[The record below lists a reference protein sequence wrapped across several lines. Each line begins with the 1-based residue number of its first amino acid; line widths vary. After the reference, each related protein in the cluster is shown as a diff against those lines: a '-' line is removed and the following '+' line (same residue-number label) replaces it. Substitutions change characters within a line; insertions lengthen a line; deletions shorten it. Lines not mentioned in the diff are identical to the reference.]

1 MIRVT
6 LEGVRKAFGSAIA
19 VRDLDLDIEPGS
31 FFAIV
36 GPSGCGKTTTMRMV
50 NRMIEPSA
58 GTVTVDGS
66 DVMDVPAPELRRRI
80 GYVIQQVGLFPHRTI
95 AKNIATVPELLG
107 WDEQRTHERVEE
119 LIATVGLEPSLADR
133 YPHQLSGG
141 QRQRV
146 GVARALAVDPPIM
159 LMDEPFGAVDPLVRG
174 KLQDEFLRLQQL
186 VRKTIVFV
194 THDIDEAITIGD
206 RIAIL
211 AQGGRLQQFAT
222 PDEVLAEPA
231 NAFVA
236 DFLGQERSLKRLAL
250 RPVSE
255 VTAERGPRVRPDG
268 SRSEAEDAARAAGTD
283 WLVVVRDDGYLVGWT
298 WLGEVERSVRDAEV
312 RPFRVRVRAT
322 DSLRVALD
330 AMVTSSTGVAVR
342 VKALD
347 DGDRYEGILTPELLR
362 AELR

>member
-1 MIRVT
+1 M
-6 LEGVRKAFGSAIA
+6 A
-19 VRDLDLDIEPGS
+19 VDALDLEIPEGQ
-31 FFAIV
+31 IVVLV

-50 NRMIEPSA
+50 NRMIEPSG
-58 GTVTVDGS
+58 GTITVNGD

-95 AKNIATVPELLG
+95 AQNIATVPRLLD
-107 WDEQRTHERVEE
+107 WDKHAIEQRVGE
-119 LIATVGLEPSLADR
+119 LMDTVGLDAGLADR

-159 LMDEPFGAVDPLVRG
+159 LMDEPFGAVDPLVRA
-174 KLQDEFLRLQQL
+174 KLQEEFLRLQQL

-194 THDIDEAITIGD
+194 THDIDEAITMGD
-206 RIAIL
+206 RVAIL
-211 AQGGRLQQFAT
+211 AQGGVLQQYDT
-222 PDEVLAEPA
+222 PDNVLAEPA

-236 DFLGQERSLKRLAL
+236 DFLGAERSLKRLAL

-255 VTAERGPRVRPDG
+255 VSAARGPLVHPD
-268 SRSEAEDAARAAGTD
+268 STRAEAQAAARAAGAD
-283 WLVVVRDDGYLVGWT
+283 WLVVVREDGYLVGWT
-298 WLGEVERSVRDAEV
+298 WLGEVERAVTDAEV

-322 DSLRVALD
+322 DTLRVALD
-330 AMVTSSTGVAVR
+330 AMVSTRTGVAVR

-347 DGDRYEGILTPELLR
+347 DGDRYEGILYPELLR